1 MIKIMLKK
9 IGISLGVIIVVPL
22 IFLLMQSIAS
32 GGVLIIYIRVH
43 HLNIQKVG
51 KEALTQIVE
60 NRAYYAAAI
69 GDFISVLVLMLIYL
83 IPKEGLIKRCRFKK
97 FDAKKIPA
105 IILFVVGFSFLS
117 IVFIKF
123 TQGDV
128 KSYLSVEKY
137 MAASASTVL
146 GGILLVLVIPI
157 FEEMIFRGAIFG
169 TLRKQ
174 MPWIVALIIQAII
187 FSLMHGNLIQSIYTF
202 PLGIILGLIFVYAGS
217 MFGDII
223 GHMTFNLFGV
233 YLIPILAFLFY
244 NCIIYLIVGLLLIV
258 ISVIYNKKIVLNQ
271 NKRS

>member
-1 MIKIMLKK
+1 MLKK

-22 IFLLMQSIAS
+22 IFILMQSIAS
-32 GGVLIIYIRVH
+32 GGILIIYIKAH
-43 HLNIQKVG
+43 HLNVQKAG

-60 NRAYYAAAI
+60 NRAYYGAAI
-69 GDFISVLVLMLIYL
+69 GDFIAILVLMLIYL

-97 FDAKKIPA
+97 FDAKKIPE
-105 IILFVVGFSFLS
+105 IILFIVGFSILS

-123 TQGDV
+123 TQGDI

-146 GGILLVLVIPI
+146 GGILLVLIIPI
-157 FEEMIFRGAIFG
+157 FEEIIFRGAIFG

-202 PLGIILGLIFVYAGS
+202 PLGIILGLIFVYTGS
-217 MFGDII
+217 MFGDIL
-223 GHMTFNLFGV
+223 GHMIFNLFGL
-233 YLIPILAFLFY
+233 YLIPVLAFFFY
-244 NCIIYLIVGLLLIV
+244 NWIIYLAIGIILIV
-258 ISVIYNKKIVLNQ
+258 IACIYHKKVVIN
-271 NKRS
+271 